1 METSASNRFSLQNH
15 LSKRSLHSQTD
26 TLSQAP
32 SVISEQYL
40 ESIED
45 LPFDDDSFVP
55 RMGISPISDRRAGY
69 SGLESEV
76 PREMDV
82 MRRSASSRR
91 MKGIQELGDNLK

>member
-1 METSASNRFSLQNH
+1 MMVLAWHDGRKKEESQEYSTDEDMETHMSNRFSLENQ
-15 LSKRSLHSQTD
+15 LSKRSLHTQTD

-55 RMGISPISDRRAGY
+55 LMGTFACS
-69 SGLESEV
+69 
-76 PREMDV
+76 
-82 MRRSASSRR
+82 
-91 MKGIQELGDNLK
+91 